1 MTELPFSKRS
11 RTGKDELALAWLQG
25 QSEFDTQTLA
35 AIKRYAARVKDR
47 LLVNIPNDNGDA
59 LIKLLSCGT
68 TDPVKLEEYI
78 RYCNDGYHGNML
90 AILLDH
96 KSKTV
101 TPQKAEELADKELG
115 IREKDAVD
123 WRTNYRW
130 EQGSSGVTV
139 TRYMGID
146 EYVRIP
152 QMIDGLPVIRIGKN
166 AFKGNQRLRSIQIP
180 ETVQTIMD
188 SAFENCKN
196 LMQIDLPASLK
207 VLGKRAFYNCSSL
220 SCPTI
225 LPEGLELIKVNAFSG
240 CSFGE
245 LHIPKSVRKMENCMG
260 EYYGHIYFHG
270 TDTRFYV
277 PDLSAMIVHAP
288 MNSYAAKFRD
298 SGVYEAFFLLAD

>member
-1 MTELPFSKRS
+1 
-11 RTGKDELALAWLQG
+11 
-25 QSEFDTQTLA
+25 
-35 AIKRYAARVKDR
+35 
-47 LLVNIPNDNGDA
+47 
-59 LIKLLSCGT
+59 
-68 TDPVKLEEYI
+68 
-78 RYCNDGYHGNML
+78 
-90 AILLDH
+90 
-96 KSKTV
+96 
-101 TPQKAEELADKELG
+101 
-115 IREKDAVD
+115 
-123 WRTNYRW
+123 
-130 EQGSSGVTV
+130 
-139 TRYMGID
+139 
-146 EYVRIP
+146 
-152 QMIDGLPVIRIGKN
+152 MIDGLPVIRIGKN

-180 ETVQTIMD
+180 ETVQAIMD

-288 MNSYAAKFRD
+288 MNSYAAKFQD
-298 SGVYEAFFLLAD
+298 SSVYEAFFLLAD